1 MSLNVKKCKLMTI
14 TRSKSPPRPL
24 YTIGSDTLEIVN
36 NYKCLG
42 VTITSDLSWK
52 QHINNIVSKTT
63 KLFGFIRR
71 IVKCRDPG
79 TIVKLY
85 CSLCRPIL
93 EYASTVWCP
102 CLITQQDT
110 LERVQRR
117 FTRSCLGLPRRAS
130 LNSVN
135 EIDYFT
141 RCAQLGLPLLI
152 NRLHFLSISFVVK
165 CLYNSFDVNI
175 SNYIQINTRHTDTVK
190 FHHQS
195 SRTNAFHHSLFIRFP
210 RIWDSLP
217 VDVKNQII
225 VGYKPFINAL
235 RKHLLTPGVSIALP
249 K

>member
-1 MSLNVKKCKLMTI
+1 MSLNVKKFKLMTI
-14 TRSKSPPRPL
+14 TCSKSPRPL
-24 YTIGSDTLEIVN
+24 YTIESDTLEIVN
-36 NYKCLG
+36 NYKYLG

-93 EYASTVWCP
+93 ECASTVWCP

-135 EIDYFT
+135 EIDCFT

-152 NRLHFLSISFVVK
+152 NRLHFLSISFVGK

-217 VDVKNQII
+217 VDVKDQII
-225 VGYKPFINAL
+225 VGYKPFLNAL
-235 RKHLLTPGVSIALP
+235 REHILTHGVSIALP

>member
-1 MSLNVKKCKLMTI
+1 MGVFKGGKL
-14 TRSKSPPRPL
+14 
-24 YTIGSDTLEIVN
+24 
-36 NYKCLG
+36 
-42 VTITSDLSWK
+42 
-52 QHINNIVSKTT
+52 
-63 KLFGFIRR
+63 LFGFIRR

-85 CSLCRPIL
+85 CSLCRLIL

-141 RCAQLGLPLLI
+141 RCAQIGCPLLI

-175 SNYIQINTRHTDTVK
+175 SNYMYIQINTRHTDTVK
-190 FHHQS
+190 CHHQS

-217 VDVKNQII
+217 VDVKDQII
-225 VGYKPFINAL
+225 FGYKQFINAL

>member
-1 MSLNVKKCKLMTI
+1 MTILSILFFTVDTTDLFSTLCSHSPSEIRLCDITTSADEVKKLLKEINMYKIC
-14 TRSKSPPRPL
+14 RPWQ
-24 YTIGSDTLEIVN
+24 
-36 NYKCLG
+36 
-42 VTITSDLSWK
+42 WK

-71 IVKCRDPG
+71 IVKCKDPG

-117 FTRSCLGLPRRAS
+117 FTRSCLGLPRRTS

-175 SNYIQINTRHTDTVK
+175 SNCIQINTRHTDTVK
-190 FHHQS
+190 LHHQS

-210 RIWDSLP
+210 
-217 VDVKNQII
+217 VYVKDQII
-225 VGYKPFINAL
+225 FWL
-235 RKHLLTPGVSIALP
+235 
-249 K
+249 